1 MLDDT
6 APYWRKQAYLCGTL
20 VPAGQR
26 AALQAV
32 HRDVIGAGHP
42 AGSWNAMPKADRD
55 AARRAFQDGAS
66 AERILAP
73 LTWSERERIA
83 TEARVARRLEGRT
96 PCACGAEA
104 TIFAVGTCTWMCAA
118 CHERG
123 LEAFRATPWPSA
135 PIAPRPVT
143 APPAGRVGSDGRVTY
158 GTARRRR

>member
-26 AALQAV
+26 ATLAAV

-42 AGSWNAMPKADRD
+42 AGSWRAMPKADQD

-96 PCACGAEA
+96 PCACGAES
-104 TIFAVGTCTWMCAA
+104 TIFNVGTGVWSCAP
-118 CHERG
+118 CHDRAWT
-123 LEAFRATPWPSA
+123 EARATPWPSA
-135 PIAPRPVT
+135 PSAAPPAPV
-143 APPAGRVGSDGRVTY
+143 PPAGRVGSDGRATY
-158 GTARRRR
+158 GAARRRR